1 MHAIAAP
8 TTPNSTHGSNQGIIF
23 STSCFRAR
31 ILITCIVIYL
41 FFCQFVHSQAVCMNE
56 LHSPNSIN
64 GPFIA
69 SLRWSR
75 ECLSTLAFSFF
86 CICLPL
92 DCNCIP
98 AALWVGNFSK
108 WPRKRPVFCGIAY
121 FDDCKKK
128 KFHKI
133 KFGLETTDQTR
144 THTRTS
150 TVCKLTHSQFAVHWG
165 ILSPSFSHT
174 HTCTH
179 TDLHSLIWV
188 DSGNHSSELAGG
200 PGSGGGVEGG
210 ERGGGSKWGREEQA
224 RWKET
229 AEEGR
234 KEKRKFGEGRK
245 EKGKFPLLLSYE
257 NTGRRED
264 LKPLDLM
271 N

>member
-133 KFGLETTDQTR
+133 KFGLETTDQTH

-210 ERGGGSKWGREEQA
+210 ERGGDQSEDERSRLAEKKQQKREE
-224 RWKET
+224 RRKESL
-229 AEEGR
+229 ERE
-234 KEKRKFGEGRK
+234 EKRKENFLCSWAMRIQEGERIWN
-245 EKGKFPLLLSYE
+245 PSI
-257 NTGRRED
+257 
-264 LKPLDLM
+264 
-271 N
+271 

>member
-1 MHAIAAP
+1 MFP
-8 TTPNSTHGSNQGIIF
+8 CKNSNHLYCDF
-23 STSCFRAR
+23 YF
-31 ILITCIVIYL
+31 

-165 ILSPSFSHT
+165 ILSPSFSLT

-210 ERGGGSKWGREEQA
+210 ERGGIKVRTRGAGSLKRNSRRGKKGEKKVWRGKKRERKISFALEL
-224 RWKET
+224 WEY
-229 AEEGR
+229 R
-234 KEKRKFGEGRK
+234 KERGSETPRFNELGR
-245 EKGKFPLLLSYE
+245 
-257 NTGRRED
+257 
-264 LKPLDLM
+264 
-271 N
+271 

>member
-1 MHAIAAP
+1 MFP
-8 TTPNSTHGSNQGIIF
+8 CKNSNHLYCDF
-23 STSCFRAR
+23 F
-31 ILITCIVIYL
+31 

-174 HTCTH
+174 HTHTH
-179 TDLHSLIWV
+179 WLTLINL
-188 DSGNHSSELAGG
+188 GRLRKPLQRAGWR
-200 PGSGGGVEGG
+200 PRERWRGGRG
-210 ERGGGSKWGREEQA
+210 RKGGGSKWGREEQA